1 MKSSNRR
8 QFLRNVLPAGAF
20 FCLGCNP
27 LFARADKGEKSAQSS
42 QKHKFLDN
50 SALTYKQVY
59 EFAYKIHTIPLLKKM
74 SQEMGKD
81 KLIEM
86 LQSLSTEVFFETQEL
101 WEEVIS
107 SVFWTHVITREIIE
121 ETETDLKYNVV
132 ECLWASTFL
141 ESDAGDLGYALFCQP
156 DFARAK
162 VMHRKLNRAK
172 TLMQGD
178 DFCDFHFELLE

>member
-1 MKSSNRR
+1 MKLNSRR

-20 FCLGCNP
+20 FCMGSYP
-27 LFARADKGEKSAQSS
+27 LFSSQSS
-42 QKHKFLDN
+42 QTHKFLEK
-50 SALTYKQVY
+50 SALTYKEVY

-74 SQEMGKD
+74 AEEIGKD

-86 LQSLSTEVFFETQEL
+86 LNSLSTEVFFETQQL

-121 ETETDLKYNVV
+121 ETEQDLRYNVV
-132 ECLWASTFL
+132 ECLWAETFR
-141 ESDAGDLGYALFCQP
+141 EAAAGDIGYALFCQP

-162 VMHRKLNRAK
+162 VMHRKLNRTK

-178 DFCDFHFELLE
+178 EFCDFHFELLD